1 MNAIWLLLLPALPA
15 RRRQSEDRLR
25 LLRKLRPVRGCEWTC
40 ESLSVAASS
49 AESGGGIVASFFGG
63 NGILPLRPQS
73 FLVFNRSRLPGRL
86 QSVSVTRLTFVVGKG
101 GVGKTTA
108 ACALALQLGAKHRR
122 EKVLL
127 MSTDPAHSLWEML
140 ERSSHPSALSN
151 QQRGANQKARS
162 RGKSDRGAERL
173 RAAEGQLWVWEVDS
187 TREFE
192 KFLAGNR
199 DSILEIVEQGTFF
212 SKEEIAPLLDS
223 TLPGMAEVAG
233 LLAIEDLIAREA
245 YDHIVVDTAPF
256 GHTLRLFELPG
267 QFQKFLNFLEVA
279 SRRDAL
285 LAERFGGRLWR
296 TGNPFVER
304 WRETV
309 KGLQDA
315 FSAKQAEIVL
325 VTSPETFSL
334 KEAERS
340 MQALEGSHEGMA
352 LARIVLNRVVTDAGT
367 CSRCK
372 RRKKMAD
379 RAMRWLKQH
388 FARTPVLLGPDPG
401 NPILGPAQ
409 LRRFGEVVFGR
420 AATSIHQLAVGP
432 KRNAYG
438 RNTKA
443 DAVER
448 LKVKRTEWPVSEFP
462 LSFTV
467 GKGGVGK
474 TTITAALGFVTRENG
489 NKEDTVM
496 VCSTDPAPSLDDV
509 FQKEI
514 GDQRASVL
522 GDRNFG
528 AMELDSMAEF
538 RQWAEQIRQRLDA
551 GLSSEAGGLHVDLT
565 FEKEVFAALLDVAPP
580 GVDEVFAI
588 FRIMDLMERQSAGS
602 NQQSAT
608 QKHSALSN
616 QHSTRERKKRSAR
629 VRTQA
634 RVPALRP
641 KSAAIRDLKNQVLID
656 MAPTGHALEL
666 LRTPERML
674 KWSRLLLKSLAAH
687 RTLSIAQ
694 EVGVELAS
702 LGQRVRR
709 LIDLMKDARQSRA
722 FVVML
727 PEPVP
732 DRQTRRL
739 LNALE
744 EIGIGVE
751 AIFVNRV
758 LPETTDCERCV
769 RSRAWQMASLENF
782 CERYPRQ
789 KAYVVREFPQEI
801 AGAAALKRFT
811 GHLWE
816 IAQ

>member
-1 MNAIWLLLLPALPA
+1 MSLLPL
-15 RRRQSEDRLR
+15 
-25 LLRKLRPVRGCEWTC
+25 
-40 ESLSVAASS
+40 
-49 AESGGGIVASFFGG
+49 
-63 NGILPLRPQS
+63 LPLFLCVAKVLGFGALTIS
-73 FLVFNRSRLPGRL
+73 F
-86 QSVSVTRLTFVVGKG
+86 VTRLTFVVGKG
-101 GVGKTTA
+101 GVGKTTVAWALSLELA
-108 ACALALQLGAKHRR
+108 AKKRR

-127 MSTDPAHSLWEML
+127 MSTDPAHSLRDML
-140 ERSSHPSALSN
+140 EEQHLAISHEHLAISDRRTAALRKRHGSRSKATTVGRSSE
-151 QQRGANQKARS
+151 KAS
-162 RGKSDRGAERL
+162 RGAERL
-173 RAAEGQLWVWEVDS
+173 RGAEGQVWVWEVDS
-187 TREFE
+187 QKEFE

-199 DSILEIVEQGTFF
+199 DSILDIVEQGTFF

-233 LLAIEDLIAREA
+233 LLAIEELIASGS

-267 QFQKFLNFLEVA
+267 HFQKFLNFLEVA

-285 LAERFGGRLWR
+285 LAERFGGRLR
-296 TGNPFVER
+296 RAGNPFVER
-304 WRETV
+304 WRKTV
-309 KGLQDA
+309 ERVQDA

-325 VTSPETFSL
+325 VSSPEMFSL
-334 KEAERS
+334 NEAERS
-340 MQALEGSHEGMA
+340 MRALEESDAGMK
-352 LARIVLNRVVTDAGT
+352 LGKIVLNRVVTEAGD
-367 CSRCK
+367 CARCK

-379 RAMRWLKQH
+379 RAVRWLKQH
-388 FARTPVLLGPDPG
+388 FARTPVLRGPDPG
-401 NPILGPAQ
+401 NPILGVAQ

-420 AATSIHQLAVGP
+420 ARSTQHLARRQKQNLQKAGRVAASELAV
-432 KRNAYG
+432 KKTN
-438 RNTKA
+438 
-443 DAVER
+443 
-448 LKVKRTEWPVSEFP
+448 WPAAEFP

-474 TTITAALGFVTRENG
+474 TTITAALGFVTRENA
-489 NKEDTVM
+489 NKEDTVT

-514 GDQRASVL
+514 GDRRVSVL

-538 RQWAEQIRQRLDA
+538 RQWAERMRQRLDT

-588 FRIMDLMERQSAGS
+588 FRIMDLVE
-602 NQQSAT
+602 QQSAANSR
-608 QKHSALSN
+608 HAAPER
-616 QHSTRERKKRSAR
+616 RERSAK
-629 VRTQA
+629 VQAQA
-634 RVPALRP
+634 RGAG
-641 KSAAIRDLKNQVLID
+641 IRDLRNRVLID

-687 RTLSIAQ
+687 RTLAIAQ
-694 EVGVELAS
+694 EVGVELAL
-702 LGQRVRR
+702 LGQRVRK
-709 LIDLMKDARQSRA
+709 LIELMQDARQSRA
-722 FVVML
+722 YAVML

-739 LNALE
+739 LDALE
-744 EIGIGVE
+744 EIGIAVD

-758 LPETTDCERCV
+758 LPETDDCERCESG
-769 RSRAWQMASLENF
+769 RTWQMASLKNF
-782 CERYPRQ
+782 RQRYPKQ
-789 KAYVVREFPQEI
+789 TAYVVGEFPQEI